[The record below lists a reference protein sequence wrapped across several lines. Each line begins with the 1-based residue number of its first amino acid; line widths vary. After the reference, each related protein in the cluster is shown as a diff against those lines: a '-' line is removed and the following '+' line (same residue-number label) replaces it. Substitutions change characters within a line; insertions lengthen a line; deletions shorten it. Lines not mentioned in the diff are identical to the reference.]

1 MCECMNWFHFE
12 NVICH
17 YAILMHHV
25 RGLRIS
31 SESLPFHQCYHTSIF
46 NRDIYML
53 CILSALKI
61 QAQSLHIS
69 TAPSDVMSYGTIG
82 MLISYSPKKNKKEV

>member
-1 MCECMNWFHFE
+1 MIWFHFE
-12 NVICH
+12 NSTC
-17 YAILMHHV
+17 YLAILMRLV

-31 SESLPFHQCYHTSIF
+31 SKSLSFHQGYHTNIF

-53 CILSALKI
+53 CIVSASEI
-61 QAQSLHIS
+61 QAESLHIS
-69 TAPSDVMSYGTIG
+69 AAPSDVMSYGTIG

>member
-1 MCECMNWFHFE
+1 MNWFHFE
-12 NVICH
+12 NSVFY
-17 YAILMHHV
+17 YAILMHLV
-25 RGLRIS
+25 GGLRIS

-53 CILSALKI
+53 CILSASEI

-69 TAPSDVMSYGTIG
+69 AAPSDVMSYGTIG

>member
-1 MCECMNWFHFE
+1 MNWFHFE
-12 NVICH
+12 NSICY
-17 YAILMHHV
+17 YAILMHLV

-31 SESLPFHQCYHTSIF
+31 SESLPFHQCYYTTIF

-53 CILSALKI
+53 CILSALEI